1 MRKLSMER
9 LNGFSRGTQSVSI
22 GGAFESRL
30 NTVRHFVLKANK
42 RNSRLCFWSSETEHT
57 HTALLRTSRTTYTYE
72 RFPGFNAKVTK
83 VSLCPIPTMSWMLGW
98 GSQFLLGVLH
108 ELRTHTVFFSHHHS
122 LLLILF
128 LFYLPVALVLVLTYL
143 FTSLGS
149 EWSLALSNMHT
160 WSTPKGGICRQSDGQ
175 HVFPLVQWLTKY
187 FSGRTMSIS
196 AGVF

>member
-72 RFPGFNAKVTK
+72 RVPGFNAKVTK
-83 VSLCPIPTMSWMLGW
+83 VSLCPYSNNVMNAWLGFPVSPGSTSWAA
-98 GSQFLLGVLH
+98 H
-108 ELRTHTVFFSHHHS
+108 THGIFQSPPQPSSHT
-122 LLLILF
+122 
-128 LFYLPVALVLVLTYL
+128 VLVLPSSGISPCAHISFHQSWLRVVFGSFQHAHLIYPERGNLPPVWRATC
-143 FTSLGS
+143 FPTSPV
-149 EWSLALSNMHT
+149 AH
-160 WSTPKGGICRQSDGQ
+160 KI
-175 HVFPLVQWLTKY
+175 F
-187 FSGRTMSIS
+187 
-196 AGVF
+196 